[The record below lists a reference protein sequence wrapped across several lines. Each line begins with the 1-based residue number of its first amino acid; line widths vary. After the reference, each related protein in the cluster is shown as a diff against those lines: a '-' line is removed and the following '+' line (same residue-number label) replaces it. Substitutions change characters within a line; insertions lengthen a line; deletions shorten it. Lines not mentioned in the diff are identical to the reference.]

1 MTVEIS
7 ESLASNN
14 QLQHEDA
21 YFESKRSFFDKGATL
36 PYAFRKS
43 MLEKL
48 KRAIK
53 LNEESIVESLHDD
66 LKKSHTESYL
76 TEIGVVNAEIDYALN
91 HLKEW
96 MKPER
101 RSTPIALELSRSEV
115 RYEPKGVVLIIA
127 PWNYPFNL
135 VFAPLVGAIAA
146 GNCAVIKP
154 SEEAPATAQIVEEIV
169 SNIFENEYISV
180 VQGIGSEVVPHLL
193 KSYIF
198 NHIFFTGSPG
208 VGKIIAKQAAE
219 NLVSTTL
226 ELGGKSPAIVDASAN
241 LKVAAKRIVWGK
253 FINAGQTCVAPDY
266 LLVEE
271 KIKLEFLDLLKKTI
285 VEFYGTN
292 PQESA
297 DYPRMIHERRF
308 DTISEYLREAK
319 IEYGGK
325 TDRKDLYIEP
335 TMLTEVDM
343 DSKIMREE
351 IFGPVL
357 PILTFT
363 DSDDILE
370 IVRKNRYPLAC
381 YYFGSNRKRQD
392 LVLNTLSFGGG
403 CVNNTLVHLGNPD
416 LPFGGVQTSG
426 SGNYHGRYSFLCFS
440 HSKSVMISKTW
451 LDPFIKYPPFNKLK
465 LKVFKKL
472 L

>member
-1 MTVEIS
+1 MEIS
-7 ESLASNN
+7 ESPAPNF
-14 QLQHEDA
+14 QLKHEDA
-21 YFESKRSFFDKGATL
+21 FFESKRKFFDKGITL
-36 PYAFRKS
+36 TYGYRKA
-43 MLEKL
+43 MLKKL
-48 KRAIK
+48 KQAIES
-53 LNEESIVESLHDD
+53 NETSIVQALHDD

-76 TEIGVVNAEIDYALN
+76 TEIGIVITEIDYALK

-101 RSTPIALELSRSEV
+101 RSTPLALELSKSEI

-146 GNCAVIKP
+146 GNCVVIKP
-154 SEEAPATAQIVEEIV
+154 SEEAPATGRVIEDIISEVFQ
-169 SNIFENEYISV
+169 NEYVSV

-193 KSYIF
+193 KSYVF
-198 NHIFFTGSPG
+198 NHVFFTGSPG
-208 VGKIIAKQAAE
+208 VGKAIAKLAAE

-226 ELGGKSPAIVDASAN
+226 ELGGKSPAIVDSSAD

-271 KIKLEFLDLLKKTI
+271 KIKLQFLDLLKRTI
-285 VEFYGTN
+285 SDFYGSN
-292 PQESA
+292 PQESP
-297 DYPRMIHERRF
+297 DYPRMIHEKRF
-308 DTISEYLREAK
+308 DAITEFLQEGK

-335 TMLTEVDM
+335 TLLTAVEM
-343 DSKIMREE
+343 DSKVMRDE

-363 DSDDILE
+363 NSNEILN
-370 IVRKNRYPLAC
+370 IVRQNRYPLAC
-381 YYFGSNRKRQD
+381 YYFGTDRKRQN
-392 LVLNTLSFGGG
+392 LVLNNISFGGG

-416 LPFGGVQTSG
+416 LPFGGVQSSG
-426 SGNYHGRYSFLCFS
+426 SGNYHGKYSFLCFS
-440 HSKSVMISKTW
+440 HSKSMMISKTW
-451 LDPFIKYPPFNKLK
+451 FDPFIKYPPFNKLK